1 MLKRLAILI
10 LLAAPALAQSV
21 TVALILEGNAPIV
34 EVEVLGPSGV
44 ARKARFL
51 VDTGGGALILGSK
64 LMADTGAQ
72 SNGPAMKEEGE
83 RIQALKPLTVR
94 LGGMDLDLSG
104 VRIFGMPDQPRTI
117 SRNDAEGLF
126 PASLLRHY
134 HVVFDYPARK
144 FTLAKPGS
152 VEPQGEKIVTPIAKR
167 TGFPRIEMQIGGKSY
182 GFLLDTGASFT
193 MISRTV
199 LDEWTKQNPTW
210 SAATGAVG
218 FANMSGNKNES
229 EALML
234 RCPEW
239 KAGSFVIKDPAAV
252 SRPAGTFEKWMSDMM
267 TAPIIGSVAGNVLR
281 DFRVEIDYENGYTY
295 LQRGGNSR
303 DADLVTVG
311 LVLSARP
318 DGALVVTGISSN
330 ASADV
335 KSNVRAGDSLI
346 AVDDVPLT
354 GKPLAAAAL
363 ALEGKPDVPKRLK
376 LQRAEESVMVK
387 VSPKS
392 II

>member
-1 MLKRLAILI
+1 MLKHLAILI
-10 LLAAPALAQSV
+10 LSAASVPAQNV
-21 TVALILEGNAPIV
+21 TVPLILEGNAPIV
-34 EVEVLGPSGV
+34 ELEVVGTSGA

-51 VDTGGGALILGSK
+51 VDTGGGSLILGSK
-64 LMADTGAQ
+64 LMAGAGAQ
-72 SNGPAMKEEGE
+72 ASGPATKEEGE
-83 RIQALKPLTVR
+83 RIQALKPLIVR
-94 LGGMDLDLSG
+94 LGGMDLDLTG
-104 VRIFGMPDQPRTI
+104 VRIFGMPDQTRPL

-134 HVVFDYPARK
+134 HVVFDYPAGK

-152 VEPQGEKIVTPIAKR
+152 VTPRGEKIATPISKGN
-167 TGFPRIEMQIGGKSY
+167 GFPRIELQIAGKSY

-199 LDEWTKQNPTW
+199 LDDWAKQNPAWPT
-210 SAATGAVG
+210 AIGAVG
-218 FANMSGNKNES
+218 FANMSGNKNEN

-252 SRPAGTFEKWMSDMM
+252 SRPAGTFEKWMSGMM

-281 DFRVEIDYENGYTY
+281 DFRVEIDYENGFTY
-295 LQRGGNSR
+295 LERSGNSG
-303 DADLVTVG
+303 DADLATAG
-311 LVLSARP
+311 LVLSARA
-318 DGALVVTGISSN
+318 DGALMVTGISSN
-330 ASADV
+330 ASPDV
-335 KSNVRAGDSLI
+335 KSSVRAGDNLI
-346 AVDDVPLT
+346 DVDGIGMT

-363 ALEGKPDVPKRLK
+363 ALQGKPDVPKRLK
-376 LQRAEESVMVK
+376 LKRGDESLTVTVTT
-387 VSPKS
+387 KS

>member
-1 MLKRLAILI
+1 MWKHLAIVI
-10 LLAAPALAQSV
+10 ISTASASAQTVSV
-21 TVALILEGNAPIV
+21 PLILEGNAPIV
-34 EVEVLGPSGV
+34 ELEVLGPSGV
-44 ARKARFL
+44 VRKARFL
-51 VDTGGGALILGSK
+51 VDTGGGSLILGSK

-72 SNGPAMKEEGE
+72 SIGPAMKEEGE

-152 VEPQGEKIVTPIAKR
+152 VKPQGEKIATPIAKGS
-167 TGFPRIEMQIGGKSY
+167 GFPRLEMQIGDKTY

-193 MISRTV
+193 MISRT
-199 LDEWTKQNPTW
+199 LMDEWARQNPAW
-210 SAATGAVG
+210 PAATGAVG

-229 EALML
+229 DALML

-239 KAGSFVIKDPAAV
+239 KVGSFVIKDPAAV

-295 LQRGGNSR
+295 LERSGNSR
-303 DADLVTVG
+303 DTDLVTVG
-311 LVLSARP
+311 LVLSAGTN
-318 DGALVVTGISSN
+318 GALVVTGISSS
-330 ASADV
+330 AGADV
-335 KSNVRAGDSLI
+335 KSNVRAGDHLI
-346 AVDDVPLT
+346 AVDDVPLN

-363 ALEGKPDVPKRLK
+363 ALQGKPDVPKRVK
-376 LQRAEESVMVK
+376 LQRGAESVMVT